1 MSNTPN
7 FPFFENEFVK
17 AMTQFRVPT
26 VDVEMMVTA
35 QRKNVEAFTAANRLA
50 IEGIQAVMRRQ
61 LEIFRQTVEESSRTI
76 KDLATTAEPN
86 ERMTKQVEMLR
97 SAYDQALNN
106 MSELTEMLQKSNH
119 EAAELIQSRVSEAMG
134 EVKKSVNKNTAKP
147 AADTTKAAK

>member
-76 KDLATTAEPN
+76 KDMATTAEPN
-86 ERMTKQVEMLR
+86 DRLTKQVEMLR
-97 SAYDQALNN
+97 SAYDQALSN
-106 MSELTEMLQKSNH
+106 MNELTDMLQKSNT
-119 EAAELIQSRVSEAMG
+119 EAAELIQTRVSEAMG
-134 EVKKSVNKNTAKP
+134 EVKKSVDKKAGKP
-147 AADTTKAAK
+147 AEPNIKVAK

>member
-1 MSNTPN
+1 MSNAPQ

-26 VDVEMMVTA
+26 VDVEMMITA

-61 LEIFRQTVEESSRTI
+61 LEIFRQTVEESTRTLR
-76 KDLATTAEPN
+76 DMATTTEPN

-97 SAYDQALNN
+97 AAYDHALGN
-106 MSELTEMLQKSNH
+106 MNELTDMLHKSNA
-119 EAAELIQSRVSEAMG
+119 EAAELIRTRVSDALA
-134 EVKKSVNKNTAKP
+134 EVKKTVAKKGDKP
-147 AADTTKAAK
+147 AEKAAK

>member
-76 KDLATTAEPN
+76 KDMATAEPN
-86 ERMTKQVEMLR
+86 ERVTKQVEMLR
-97 SAYDQALNN
+97 GAYEQALGN
-106 MSELTEMLQKSNH
+106 MNELTDMLQKSNT
-119 EAAELIQSRVSEAMG
+119 EASELIQTRVSEALG
-134 EVKKSVNKNTAKP
+134 EVKKSMNKTAAKP
-147 AADTTKAAK
+147 ADKTSK